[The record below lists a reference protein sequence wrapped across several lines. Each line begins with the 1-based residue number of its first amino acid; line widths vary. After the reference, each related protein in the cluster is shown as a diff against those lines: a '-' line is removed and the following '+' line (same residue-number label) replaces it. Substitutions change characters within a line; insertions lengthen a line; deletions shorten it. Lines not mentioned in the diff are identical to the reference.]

1 VSAASRARWELR
13 RAFNQA
19 RNLRAMDRH
28 QTGDF
33 DDLGRVSVARNYHH
47 QQATKRG
54 RLFT

>member
-1 VSAASRARWELR
+1 
-13 RAFNQA
+13 
-19 RNLRAMDRH
+19 MDRH

-33 DDLGRVSVARNYHH
+33 DDLGRASTARNYHH